1 MTDDPRL
8 DPHHDARLSE
18 LISRTA
24 DGIEPG
30 DGLTAIRS
38 RTRDTKETPMSS
50 SKNWM
55 YAVGGAIA
63 GTAAVIVAIAAVS
76 QLNDDG
82 GDSTPVASS
91 TKTSK
96 PDSPKPTP
104 TESATD
110 TPTSADPS
118 ATGQPVEGPVP
129 VYFAGDG
136 PHGTVLYRE
145 FQPGIG
151 MDPVA
156 QSAMAAVAGPAQDP
170 DYRTLWPSG
179 TQAQASYD
187 GDVIT
192 VDLTGPDGSALHDR
206 PSDLTGRDADLAVQQ
221 LVYSVQG
228 AVGARAGVQ
237 LLLDGQHSDKV
248 LGVAAS
254 EPLTNAKPTDVLSQ
268 MSITNPV
275 EGQKVTGDTLEADGV
290 NNSFEATV
298 AYEILDANGQS
309 VAGGAGMAA
318 GWGEKLYPW
327 KLSIDVSGLAP
338 GTYTFVAKND
348 DPSGGEGKGPDTDTR
363 TIVIE

>member
-18 LISRTA
+18 LISRTT
-24 DGIEPG
+24 DSIEPG

-38 RTRDTKETPMSS
+38 RTRDTKETRMSS

-55 YAVGGAIA
+55 YAVTGAIA

-82 GDSTPVASS
+82 GGSTPVASS
-91 TKTSK
+91 TKSSK
-96 PDSPKPTP
+96 PDSPEPTP
-104 TESATD
+104 TKEATD
-110 TPTSADPS
+110 TPTTADPS
-118 ATGQPVEGPVP
+118 ATGQPVEGAVP
-129 VYFAGDG
+129 VYFGGDG
-136 PHGTVLYRE
+136 PRGTVLYRE

-156 QSAMAAVAGPAQDP
+156 QSATAAVAGPAQDP
-170 DYRTLWPSG
+170 DYRSLWPSG

-192 VDLTGPDGSALHDR
+192 VDLTGADLHDR
-206 PSDLTGRDADLAVQQ
+206 PSGMTKRDADLAVQQ
-221 LVYSVQG
+221 LVYSVQ
-228 AVGARAGVQ
+228 AAAQARAGVQ
-237 LLLDGQHSDKV
+237 LLLDGQHTDQV
-248 LGVAAS
+248 LGEPAS
-254 EPLTNAKPTDVLSQ
+254 EPLTNAKATDVLSQ
-268 MSITNPV
+268 MSISNPV
-275 EGQKVTGDTLEADGV
+275 EGQKVTGGTLEADGA

-298 AYEILDANGQS
+298 AYEFLDANGQS
-309 VAGGAGMAA
+309 VMGGAGMAA
-318 GWGEKLYPW
+318 GWGDKLYPW

>member
-1 MTDDPRL
+1 MSDDPRL

-18 LISRTA
+18 LISQTA
-24 DGIEPG
+24 DGVEPG

-50 SKNWM
+50 SRNWM

-82 GDSTPVASS
+82 GGSTPVASS
-91 TKTSK
+91 TKT
-96 PDSPKPTP
+96 PEPTP
-104 TESATD
+104 SKQPSPSDTPTD
-110 TPTSADPS
+110 TPTSTDVS
-118 ATGQPVEGPVP
+118 ASGQPIEAAVP

-136 PHGTVLYRE
+136 PRGTVLYRE

-170 DYRTLWPSG
+170 DYRTLWPAG
-179 TQAQASYD
+179 TQATASYD

-192 VDLTGPDGSALHDR
+192 VDLTGAGLHNR
-206 PSDLTGRDADLAVQQ
+206 PQDMTGRDANLAVQQ

-228 AVGARAGVQ
+228 AAQTRAGVQ

-248 LGVAAS
+248 LGVPAS
-254 EPLTNAKPTDVLSQ
+254 EPLTNAKPLDVLSQ

-275 EGQKVTGDTLEADGV
+275 EGQKVTGGTLEADGV
-290 NNSFEATV
+290 NSSFEATV

-309 VAGGAGMAA
+309 VAGGAGMAD
-318 GWGEKLYPW
+318 GWGDKLYPW

-338 GTYTFVAKND
+338 GTYTFVARND

-363 TIVIE
+363 TIIIE

>member
-18 LISRTA
+18 LISQTA
-24 DGIEPG
+24 DSIEPG

-55 YAVGGAIA
+55 YAVA
-63 GTAAVIVAIAAVS
+63 GTAAVIVAVAAAS
-76 QLNDDG
+76 QIIGDDG
-82 GDSTPVASS
+82 GGSTPVASS
-91 TKTSK
+91 TKSSK
-96 PDSPKPTP
+96 PTPKPTP

-110 TPTSADPS
+110 TPTPADSS
-118 ATGQPVEGPVP
+118 ATSQPVEGPVP
-129 VYFAGDG
+129 VYYAGDG
-136 PHGTVLYRE
+136 PRGTVLYRE

-156 QSAMAAVAGPAQDP
+156 QAAMAAVAGPAQDP

-192 VDLTGPDGSALHDR
+192 VDLTGADLHGR
-206 PSDLTGRDADLAVQQ
+206 PSGMTARDADLAVQQ

-228 AVGARAGVQ
+228 AAQARAGVQ
-237 LLLDGQHSDKV
+237 LLLDGQHSDQV
-248 LGVAAS
+248 LGVPAS
-254 EPLTNAKPTDVLSQ
+254 EPLTNAKPLDVLSQ

-275 EGQKVTGDTLEADGV
+275 EGQKITGGTLEADGV

-298 AYEILDANGQS
+298 AYEFLDANGQS
-309 VAGGAGMAA
+309 VAGGAGMAS
-318 GWGEKLYPW
+318 GWGEEKLFPW

-363 TIVIE
+363 TIVVE